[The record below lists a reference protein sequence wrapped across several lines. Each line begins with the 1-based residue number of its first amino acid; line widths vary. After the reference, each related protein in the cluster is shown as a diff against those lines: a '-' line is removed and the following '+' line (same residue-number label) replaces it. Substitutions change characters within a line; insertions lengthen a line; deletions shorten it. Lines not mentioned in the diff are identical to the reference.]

1 MDRFA
6 RLGKDLV
13 LRTVSTAQGAKNPDL
28 LLDGNLWEMK
38 SPTGTGKSTISH
50 QFEHARKQADRLV
63 LDLNRTALPD
73 QEVLAEVRRRVGIA
87 DAKICEVLVI
97 LKDQTG
103 VRLARRGRTAVP
115 LC

>member
-1 MDRFA
+1 MDRLA

-13 LRTVSTAQGAKNPDL
+13 FRTVSTAQGAKNPDL

-50 QFEHARKQADRLV
+50 QFERARKQADRLV